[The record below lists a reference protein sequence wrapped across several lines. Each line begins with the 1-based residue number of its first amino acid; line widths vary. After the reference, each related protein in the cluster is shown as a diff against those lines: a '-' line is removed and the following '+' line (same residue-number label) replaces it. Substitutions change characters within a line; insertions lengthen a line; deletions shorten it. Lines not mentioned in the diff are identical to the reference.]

1 MKQRF
6 SLWIFMMFV
15 MAVSLPVGGALAA
28 PLAQEARPVIA
39 QPAQDASVRGIVQ
52 IIGTATHPQ
61 FQRYELYYAP
71 WPVPSDQSW
80 IFIGDAHY
88 NQQPLGLLGIWD
100 SRSVPDGAYALRVRV
115 VKMDSNYLDSDPRR
129 VLVVNTR
136 PLSSPTPV
144 ATDTPVSAPTVA
156 RPTPTTVIE
165 VLPTAEPPT
174 PEPTPTPEPE
184 ITPILPAAG
193 TTGTTRPSQTSS
205 SPANQLVDT
214 QRLLYVA
221 RQSAFYTLAAFVVV
235 GLFFGVKAVL
245 VWLWYKIRP

>member
-1 MKQRF
+1 MNKRL
-6 SLWIFMMFV
+6 SLWIV
-15 MAVSLPVGGALAA
+15 GALALAASLSVAGVLAA
-28 PLAQEARPVIA
+28 PLGQEARPVIA
-39 QPAQDASVRGIVQ
+39 QPVPDAAVRGMVQ

-88 NQQPLGLLGIWD
+88 TQQPLGLLGTWD

-115 VKMDSNYLDSDPRR
+115 VKIDGNYLDSDPRR

-136 PLSSPTPV
+136 PLPSPTPA
-144 ATDTPVSAPTVA
+144 ATDTPVPRPTVA
-156 RPTPTTVIE
+156 PPTPTTVIE
-165 VLPTAEPPT
+165 VLPSAETPT
-174 PEPTPTPEPE
+174 PEPTPTPELE
-184 ITPILPAAG
+184 VTPILPTQTPGAPGSAQ
-193 TTGTTRPSQTSS
+193 TTDAS
-205 SPANQLVDT
+205 ANALVNT

-221 RQSAFYTLAAFVVV
+221 RQSAFYTVAAFLAV